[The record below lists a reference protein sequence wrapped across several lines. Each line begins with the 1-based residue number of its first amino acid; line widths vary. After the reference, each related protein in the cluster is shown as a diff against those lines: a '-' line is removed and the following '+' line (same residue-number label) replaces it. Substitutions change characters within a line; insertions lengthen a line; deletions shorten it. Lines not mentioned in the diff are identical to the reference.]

1 MSTGSHFTCRC
12 VTPEPF
18 SGKVRFNLAE
28 KQKEGRRGV
37 WGTLRGIWD
46 GGRGKIRMSEFAQLV
61 SVLPMLYVSLSIF
74 LLFPKTLLWNA
85 KLC

>member
-1 MSTGSHFTCRC
+1 M
-12 VTPEPF
+12 TPEPF

-37 WGTLRGIWD
+37 RGTLRGIWD
-46 GGRGKIRMSEFAQLV
+46 GGRGKIRMSEFALLV
-61 SVLPMLYVSLSIF
+61 SVLPMLYVSLSLSIF
-74 LLFPKTLLWNA
+74 FLFPKTLLQNA